1 MAGHCAG
8 NSGPWGREEPR
19 DRDPGK
25 APPALPPPL
34 FPHDWR
40 SKLCPLEAERAGKAG
55 RKAKSRKQPAPSRQT
70 DRVLGR
76 TGVQPKQMGRHSGIG
91 VPEILFLLREEPRFG
106 LTWLS
111 AAVLAVLSFWPSTV
125 QFSERTD
132 CEHLPL
138 LFTTSDRSFH
148 AAGDSDFHLTH
159 SALRLPDHSSLHP
172 RAATPTWRQA
182 PGSCCLL
189 PGSLSAPAF
198 PSR

>member
-70 DRVLGR
+70 GCWVGLEFNPSKWAGTGEGKLG
-76 TGVQPKQMGRHSGIG
+76 S
-91 VPEILFLLREEPRFG
+91 L
-106 LTWLS
+106 
-111 AAVLAVLSFWPSTV
+111 
-125 QFSERTD
+125 
-132 CEHLPL
+132 HLPSPVRVQNISGEGSKCSP
-138 LFTTSDRSFH
+138 F
-148 AAGDSDFHLTH
+148 
-159 SALRLPDHSSLHP
+159 HP
-172 RAATPTWRQA
+172 RMGDGGKEAWTRVSPKASRLFPF
-182 PGSCCLL
+182 PVPL
-189 PGSLSAPAF
+189 PLRNQGLALSPQQL
-198 PSR
+198 P